1 MWYDA
6 CRIIAQQAACATSA
20 GSALRLFYL
29 QFKYAVMF
37 LTTVGRTTR
46 PNERTSILTTSLS
59 SSRVA
64 TGLAGRRRLALL
76 ALAASLLAAL
86 GSAPAQAGRTS
97 SEFAASLAD
106 AERAP
111 FQAYIAA
118 QSHYAASLDSYWKAV
133 NDKRVHR
140 KRKKAANQ
148 ALVADDYVVT
158 FPPTYGGPTLPPDLA
173 KRWDTFQEKKEAEGP
188 PPTPKPGLQ
197 DFLSNAREQF
207 DFTPEQIPEREFKL
221 RYAREALALG
231 LSKDQVVRI
240 YALETSG
247 LGTADMVAGIHPIKK
262 TGKPISTAIGYAQ
275 LLAANSVSE
284 IAKSGPAFAERLQRM
299 SVRSDID
306 FERAA
311 RLQAKIESL
320 KRMIAAA
327 RSIPNEWDNHMAYAR
342 TAKGMGI
349 HAINLDGDVGPWLQ
363 VIKVNGLRETAAR
376 KGMNNLA
383 GSEIELMN
391 LAGPLT
397 GIEMMRPVGRKVPTT
412 NFFERQAYARNTIV
426 RGKTAGELI
435 LALDQRMEEN
445 IVNPGAI
452 EFNEVFDQAAAERQ
466 GTAAAQR

>member
-1 MWYDA
+1 MA
-6 CRIIAQQAACATSA
+6 MA
-20 GSALRLFYL
+20 
-29 QFKYAVMF
+29 
-37 LTTVGRTTR
+37 
-46 PNERTSILTTSLS
+46 
-59 SSRVA
+59 
-64 TGLAGRRRLALL
+64 LALIVC
-76 ALAASLLAAL
+76 A
-86 GSAPAQAGRTS
+86 GSAPAYAGRTS
-97 SEFAASLAD
+97 SEFAAGLSD
-106 AERAP
+106 AEREP
-111 FQAYIAA
+111 FQAYVTA
-118 QSHYAASLDSYWKAV
+118 QSRFAASVDTYWKAV
-133 NDKRVHR
+133 NDKRALR
-140 KRKKAANQ
+140 KRKKIADQ
-148 ALVADDYVVT
+148 SLLADDYVLS
-158 FPPTYGGPTLPPDLA
+158 FPPTYSGPVLTPDLA
-173 KRWDTFQEKKEAEGP
+173 KRWAAFQEKKEAEGP

-197 DFLSNAREQF
+197 DFLSNARSQF
-207 DFTPEQIPEREFKL
+207 DFVPDQIPEREFKL

-275 LLAANSVSE
+275 LLAANSISE
-284 IAKSGPAFAERLQRM
+284 IVTSGPAFVERLQRL
-299 SVRSDID
+299 SVSANID

-311 RLQAKIESL
+311 RLNAKMDGL

-327 RSIPNEWDNHMAYAR
+327 RTVPNEWSNHQAYAR

-349 HAINLDGDVGPWLQ
+349 HAINLDGDIGPWLQ

-376 KGMNNLA
+376 KGMNALA

-445 IVNPGAI
+445 IKNAGAL
-452 EFNEVFDQAAAERQ
+452 EFNEVFDQALAERQ
-466 GTAAAQR
+466 GGATAQR